1 MSSRKILVI
10 DDSRVIRR
18 CVKDMLPEGQFEIIE
33 AEDGAQGWNLIRST
47 QPNLIML
54 DFFLPK
60 MSGWDVY
67 QEIQKQQELKAI
79 PLVLMSGRK
88 EEVTEKIHE
97 PFLDFA
103 FVEKPFDQKQLIE
116 GIKDAMKKA
125 KKYADAQPA
134 VKKEATP
141 VAAAPVS
148 NDAQAMAAEIKQL
161 KATMAKMQEEMKAMK
176 KQFNQVVQFIKQKL
190 N

>member
-1 MSSRKILVI
+1 MASRKILVI

-33 AEDGAQGWNLIRST
+33 AQDGQEGWNLIQSVE
-47 QPNLIML
+47 PNLIML

-67 QEIQKQQELKAI
+67 LQIQKQEELKAI

-88 EEVTEKIHE
+88 EEVTDKIKE

-116 GIKDAMKKA
+116 GIKDAMQKA
-125 KKYADAQPA
+125 KKFAVAKPAAKATPA
-134 VKKEATP
+134 VEA
-141 VAAAPVS
+141 VS
-148 NDAQAMAAEIKQL
+148 TDPEGMAAEIKQL
-161 KATMAKMQEEMKAMK
+161 KATIAKMQQEMTQMK
-176 KQFNQVVQFIKQKL
+176 KQFNQVVQIIKQKL
-190 N
+190 K

>member
-1 MSSRKILVI
+1 MASRKILVI

-33 AEDGAQGWNLIRST
+33 AQDGQQGWDLIQSAE
-47 QPNLIML
+47 PNLIML

-67 QEIQKQQELKAI
+67 LEIQKQQELKAI

-88 EEVTEKIHE
+88 EEVTDKIKE

-116 GIKDAMKKA
+116 GIKDAMHKA
-125 KKYADAQPA
+125 KKFAVAKPAQKATTPPTAA
-134 VKKEATP
+134 VSSDPEG
-141 VAAAPVS
+141 
-148 NDAQAMAAEIKQL
+148 MAAEIKQL
-161 KATMAKMQEEMKAMK
+161 KATMAKMQQEMTQMK
-176 KQFNQVVQFIKQKL
+176 KQFNQIVQIIKQKL
-190 N
+190 K

>member
-1 MSSRKILVI
+1 MASRKILVI

-18 CVKDMLPEGQFEIIE
+18 CVKDMLAEGQFEIIE
-33 AEDGAQGWNLIRST
+33 AQDGQEGWNLIQSA

-67 QEIQKQQELKAI
+67 QQIQQHKEFKAI
-79 PLVLMSGRK
+79 PLLFMSGRK
-88 EEVTEKIHE
+88 EEVTDKIKE

-125 KKYADAQPA
+125 KKFAEVKPATQPLAA
-134 VKKEATP
+134 VLTS
-141 VAAAPVS
+141 VS
-148 NDAQAMAAEIKQL
+148 SDPDAMAAEIEAL
-161 KATMAKMQEEMKAMK
+161 KATVVKMQEEMKLMK
-176 KQFNQVVQFIKQKL
+176 KQFNRIVQIIKQKL

>member
-1 MSSRKILVI
+1 MANRKILVI

-18 CVKDMLPEGQFEIIE
+18 CVKDMLPEGQFEVLE
-33 AEDGAQGWNLIRST
+33 AEDGAEGWNLIRST
-47 QPNLIML
+47 EPNLIML

-67 QEIQKQQELKAI
+67 QEIQKQQQLKAI

-88 EEVTEKIHE
+88 EEVTGKIQE
-97 PFLDFA
+97 PFVDFA

-116 GIKDAMKKA
+116 AIKDAMQKA
-125 KKYADAQPA
+125 KKHAVAKPA
-134 VKKEATP
+134 A
-141 VAAAPVS
+141 VS
-148 NDAQAMAAEIKQL
+148 GDPQAMAAEIQAL
-161 KATMAKMQEEMKAMK
+161 KVTIVKMQEEMKTMK

-190 N
+190 G